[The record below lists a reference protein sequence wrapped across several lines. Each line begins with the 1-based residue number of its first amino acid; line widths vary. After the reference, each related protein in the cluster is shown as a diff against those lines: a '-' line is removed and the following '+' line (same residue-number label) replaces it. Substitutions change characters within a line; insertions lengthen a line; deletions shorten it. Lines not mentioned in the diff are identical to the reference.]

1 VTAEPLVNIS
11 VVVSVCGI
19 VVISVTRLVDVAVT
33 VPAVLVTV
41 SVSTEAEVTVLV
53 SVTVETSCM
62 VTVLGVV
69 VVSVSVVVV
78 ITVWAR
84 LGGKNV
90 ANATKQ
96 HVTSNTPNSI
106 L

>member
-1 VTAEPLVNIS
+1 
-11 VVVSVCGI
+11 
-19 VVISVTRLVDVAVT
+19 VT
-33 VPAVLVTV
+33 VG
-41 SVSTEAEVTVLV
+41 
-53 SVTVETSCM
+53 TSWV

-78 ITVWAR
+78 VTVWAR

-96 HVTSNTPNSI
+96 HVTNNTPNSI
-106 L
+106 LWW